1 MRKWINWFRCKFQ
14 RKEQKR
20 QIPIISKECFILNKF
35 DYTGIQKIA
44 KDYIEPIKKDKKRE
58 DKKELVYFTELAVL
72 VDIEKNE
79 KLHKLDLSR
88 IDCNFKTEKEFD
100 IFEKYLLGLYGY
112 SYDQYRIDF
121 EIQSKYV

>member
-1 MRKWINWFRCKFQ
+1 MRKWINWFKWKFS

-20 QIPIISKECFILNKF
+20 QYPIISKECFIFNRF
-35 DYTGIQKIA
+35 DYSRIQEIA
-44 KDYIEPIKKDKKRE
+44 KDYIESIKKDKKRE
-58 DKKELVYFTELAVL
+58 EKKELVYFTESAVL
-72 VDIEKNE
+72 VDIKKNE
-79 KLHKLDLSR
+79 KLHKLDVSR